1 MATDGR
7 PAQPKSIL
15 RGHKAQVH
23 AAAFVRGNDRLLTG
37 DADGFVV
44 AWDITTM
51 RPKAV
56 WQAHG
61 SAILGIAGWG
71 NDRLI
76 THGRDNK
83 FIVWKFTAEE
93 ESGLSKKLPLDP
105 TSETR
110 PQPWILY
117 MLEVNTMNFCSFS
130 HCPVSPGSGAAS
142 PEILVAVPNT
152 LASEAIDIF
161 HLPSQARQ
169 HTVKLGEK
177 NGMVMAL
184 SLFHLGQT
192 LTLVAGYENGAA
204 TVAQLGDHG
213 NWAVRYHA
221 KCHSQPVLSLDV
233 SPNRDYF
240 LTSSAD
246 AIIAKH
252 PLPAPSPTIQTP
264 QPNTTPSIPPP
275 PAREPNNPTT
285 TTTPPKSL
293 LTAALTTNPQSNP
306 SPNTPPNPLSNEPHS
321 QTPLK
326 TNNTRH
332 AGQQSLRIRSDGRVF
347 ATAGWDARVRVY
359 SARTLAEVAVLKWHG
374 VGCYAVA
381 FATMAA
387 AEGAEGE
394 GGGGGGGGATDAD
407 EDAVVAM
414 KGEGGG
420 KVGSQQQQE
429 QGKLGQQSKEVVVV
443 PKLVD
448 VTVREKR
455 ERLAREGH
463 WLAAGSKDGKVS
475 LWDVF

>member
-15 RGHKAQVH
+15 RGHKAPS
-23 AAAFVRGNDRLLTG
+23 ARCNLL
-37 DADGFVV
+37 
-44 AWDITTM
+44 
-51 RPKAV
+51 
-56 WQAHG
+56 
-61 SAILGIAGWG
+61 
-71 NDRLI
+71 
-76 THGRDNK
+76 
-83 FIVWKFTAEE
+83 WKFTAEE

-105 TSETR
+105 TSEAR

-142 PEILVAVPNT
+142 PEILVTVPNT

-252 PLPAPSPTIQTP
+252 PLPAPSPTIQPP

-275 PAREPNNPTT
+275 PPAEKPNNPPTT
-285 TTTPPKSL
+285 TTPPPPPPPPPPKSL
-293 LTAALTTNPQSNP
+293 LTAALSTTTS
-306 SPNTPPNPLSNEPHS
+306 NTPPTPTPPINSNSTQTQP
-321 QTPLK
+321 QTTTPLK
-326 TNNTRH
+326 THNTRH

-374 VGCYAVA
+374 VGCYAAA
-381 FATMAA
+381 FADVATVD
-387 AEGAEGE
+387 GARGEGE
-394 GGGGGGGGATDAD
+394 GGVGN
-407 EDAVVAM
+407 
-414 KGEGGG
+414 GEGDGDG
-420 KVGSQQQQE
+420 DGEGEGEGEGEGSSQQQQGG
-429 QGKLGQQSKEVVVV
+429 QGKEVVAV

-448 VTVREKR
+448 ITVREKR